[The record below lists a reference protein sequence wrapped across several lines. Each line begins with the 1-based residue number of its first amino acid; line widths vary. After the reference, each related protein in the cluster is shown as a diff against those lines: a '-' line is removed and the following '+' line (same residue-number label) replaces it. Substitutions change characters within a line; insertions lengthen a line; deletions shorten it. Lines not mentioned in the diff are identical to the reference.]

1 MSSTSTGFLNTRYI
15 PAFKANS
22 SMSEDVQAVT
32 AIIGHGRLHFFFRL
46 SFYYFK
52 LENHTFSIDLI
63 EFATLNPSI
72 SGI

>member
-1 MSSTSTGFLNTRYI
+1 
-15 PAFKANS
+15 
-22 SMSEDVQAVT
+22 MSEDVQAVT

-63 EFATLNPSI
+63 EFANLNPSI